1 MYNFHSKCLMKCLN
15 EFFNDCLIFYG
26 VDLNNGQFVQ
36 SSSKFQQWKPSFVQ
50 GQGRCH
56 AKGSEGSTEQNQPRT
71 QPWRHK
77 EGGGRSI
84 CMSRFI
90 AVQQDN
96 ADRR

>member
-56 AKGSEGSTEQNQPRT
+56 AKGSEGSTEQNQSRSHPR
-71 QPWRHK
+71 RRK
-77 EGGGRSI
+77 EGGGHLV
-84 CMSRFI
+84 CTSRLF
-90 AVQQDN
+90 VDQKDN